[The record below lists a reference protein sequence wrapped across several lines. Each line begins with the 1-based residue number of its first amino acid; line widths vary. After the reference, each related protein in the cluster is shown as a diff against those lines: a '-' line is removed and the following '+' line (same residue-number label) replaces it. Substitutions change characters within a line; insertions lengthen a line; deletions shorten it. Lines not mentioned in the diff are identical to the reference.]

1 MKYMK
6 AASAIA
12 VSMIAAGAAAGAASP
27 AMADDHRTSNWNSPA
42 HGLTNSLNSQPLDGG
57 RVVGSIPRTAVG
69 AAQTL
74 QDAKDGVPK
83 KLVQDVA
90 GSAKKSGAVDGLPI
104 GG

>member
-27 AMADDHRTSNWNSPA
+27 AMAADHHPWNSPA
-42 HGLTNSLNSQPLDGG
+42 HGLTHSLNNQPLDGG
-57 RVVGSIPRTAVG
+57 RVVEGIPRTAVG
-69 AAQTL
+69 AAQEL
-74 QDAKDGVPK
+74 QNAKNGVPK
-83 KLVQDVA
+83 KLLKDVA
-90 GSAKKSGAVDGLPI
+90 GSATKGAVADGLPI